1 MRLRPYR
8 KTDFTYIENWITDE
22 RTHAL
27 WCANMLS
34 FPLSSEEFHTKLEQN
49 EKDWG
54 SCGFTFTDEAGKP
67 VGFLTYSINEKEN
80 SGFVTFAIVDSKERG
95 KGNGTQMMKLLLQY
109 AYMITNVSSVKLN
122 VFDCNQGARKCYEGV
137 GFETVSVTPEAF
149 SYEDEKWGRCFMV
162 ARREQNE
169 AGQY

>member
-8 KTDFTYIENWITDE
+8 KADFTYIEKWIKDK

-27 WCANMLS
+27 WCANSL
-34 FPLSSEEFHTKLEQN
+34 PYPVTAEEFHTKLERD

-54 SCGFTFTDEAGKP
+54 SCGYTFADDTGKP
-67 VGFLTYSINEKEN
+67 VGFLMYSINETEN
-80 SGFVTFAIVDSKERG
+80 AGFVTFAIVDGEERG
-95 KGNGTQMMKLLLQY
+95 KGYGTQMMKLLLQY

-122 VFDCNQGARKCYEGV
+122 VFDCNQRAKKCYEKV

-149 SYEDEKWGRCFMV
+149 SFEGEKWGKCFMV
-162 ARREQNE
+162 ARRGQNE
-169 AGQY
+169 TGQ

>member
-8 KTDFTYIENWITDE
+8 KADFTYIEKWIKDE

-34 FPLSSEEFHTKLEQN
+34 FPLSSEEFHAKLERD

-54 SCGFTFTDEAGKP
+54 GCGYTFTDDTGKP
-67 VGFLTYSINEKEN
+67 FGFVIYSINEADN
-80 SGFVTFAIVDSKERG
+80 AGFVTFAIVDGEERG
-95 KGNGTQMMKLLLQY
+95 KGYGTQMMKLLLQY

-122 VFDCNQGARKCYEGV
+122 VFDCNQRAKKCYEKV

-149 SYEDEKWGRCFMV
+149 SFEGEKWGRCFMV
-162 ARREQNE
+162 ARRGQNE
-169 AGQY
+169 TGQ